1 MSAFF
6 ATYGYEAPSPVVLE
20 LEPVENRGLAAAQQ
34 AKEFVQKMKEISD
47 LC

>member
-20 LEPVENRGLAAAQQ
+20 LEPVENRGLA
-34 AKEFVQKMKEISD
+34 KEFVQKMKEISD